1 MRKRIRGK
9 EVKGKKTKDKPKCTI
24 YIFCEGQT
32 ERIYLEHFENEIYNV
47 SVVAVD
53 AKHTDAVGIVKFA
66 KTYVDRINLDLE
78 LGDRGYCVF
87 DSDPASN
94 PDIKEAFAMLKDY
107 DHKGLYCIFSNPSFE
122 VWFALHFG
130 NAPYGLSAN
139 KMKKYVK
146 TLVKD
151 KYPNYS
157 ETVDIYDYLLDRQ
170 EDAWKRALLLHHAQ
184 EQVHE
189 TVYSH
194 QCNPYTDIFLFL
206 EYMKKIK
213 EKNNSG

>member
-1 MRKRIRGK
+1 MRKRNRGK

-32 ERIYLEHFENEIYNV
+32 ERIYLEHFENKIYNV
-47 SVVAVD
+47 SIVPVD
-53 AKHTDAVGIVKFA
+53 TKHTDAVGIVKFA
-66 KTYVDRINLDLE
+66 KSYVSKIDMDLE

-94 PDIKEAFAMLKDY
+94 PDINEAFAILKDCG
-107 DHKGLYCIFSNPSFE
+107 HKGLYCIFSNPSFE
-122 VWFALHFG
+122 VWFALHFE
-130 NAPYGLSAN
+130 NAPYGLSAD
-139 KMKKYVK
+139 KMKKHVK
-146 TLVKD
+146 RLLKD

-170 EDAWKRALLLHHAQ
+170 EEALKRAVLLHRAQ
-184 EQVHE
+184 KQVHE

-213 EKNNSG
+213 GSGCTV